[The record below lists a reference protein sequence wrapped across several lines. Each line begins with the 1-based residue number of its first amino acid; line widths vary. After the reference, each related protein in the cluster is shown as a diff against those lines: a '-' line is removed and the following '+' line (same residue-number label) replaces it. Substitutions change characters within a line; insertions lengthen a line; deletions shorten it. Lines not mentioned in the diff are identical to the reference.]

1 MTATPETRHTYAGT
15 FTHSVDAKGRV
26 TIPASWRL
34 PNSEPGHYLAL
45 PISGDS
51 PHILVLPPWKI
62 RDLQMELT
70 EGDRKGDRELARKM
84 ASVFSKG
91 ESLKIDD
98 NGRFV
103 LSSKLLKNAGISKK
117 ASFVGCLL
125 DFQIWDPKAY
135 VQFDGSDALS
145 ESDVEDFRY

>member
-34 PNSEPGHYLAL
+34 PSSESGHYLAL

-62 RDLQMELT
+62 RDLQQELT
-70 EGDRKGDRELARKM
+70 EGDRKGDRHLVRKM

-103 LSSKLLKNAGISKK
+103 LSGKLLKNAGISKK

-135 VQFDGSDALS
+135 EQFDGADALS

>member
-1 MTATPETRHTYAGT
+1 MTTTPDIRHTFAGT
-15 FTHSVDAKGRV
+15 FTHSVDVKGRV

-34 PNSEPGHYLAL
+34 PESESGHYLAL
-45 PISGDS
+45 PITGES

-62 RDLQMELT
+62 RDLREELT
-70 EGDRKGDRELARKM
+70 EGDRKGDRDLARKM

-103 LSSKLLKNAGISKK
+103 LSTKLLNIAGISKK

-125 DFQIWDPKAY
+125 DFQIWSPEAY
-135 VQFDGSDALS
+135 EQFDGADALS